1 MKNKTEIVNRTS
13 KIKVEETVQIY
24 VLKNLP
30 KVVFDYIKQSEAESA
45 QVWNYCKNFHQQ
57 ARLTRTVWPDRK
69 ILQLSTKDINAKLN
83 SQSIQM
89 VCHAFLGNI
98 KTTKELRRQGTFF
111 NYPHKNKKFYSL
123 LWPEQ
128 AIHWEENRIVL
139 PMGRNNP
146 SLVLKVKVPKEH
158 GACKIVWKNG
168 YELHISI
175 HREQKE
181 NPNGV
186 GNATVDLGEIHLAA
200 VVCDNGNAALISGR
214 GIRSIKRQSQK
225 VIKETDGLARRCKN
239 GSRRHKK
246 IMRAKRK
253 QLSRNKRRVRDLR
266 HKATRQVVQFLQDNN
281 IKQVFIGNPHGI
293 PKSGKGKKQN
303 SRMSL
308 WEYGKDTE
316 YIMYKSKLVSIDG
329 FTGKEWGTSSTC
341 PVCNRRQKVKGRNWN
356 CKGKECLFKGHRDF
370 VGGTNMH
377 PLAFGKKIAFP
388 TKFTY
393 LRPGFLR
400 RTGSSSSLVTGQSS
414 LKEKELSVNTIAFM
428 EKQRVSS
435 LKTDHN
441 SIVL

>member
-13 KIKVEETVQIY
+13 KIEASKTVQIY
-24 VLKNLP
+24 SLKHLP

-45 QVWNYCKNFHQQ
+45 KVWNYCKNFHQQ
-57 ARLTRTVWPDRK
+57 ARITHTYWPDK
-69 ILQLSTKDINAKLN
+69 NILQLATKDIGAKLH

-98 KTTKELRRQGTFF
+98 DTTRDKRKHGTFF
-111 NYPHKNKKFYSL
+111 NYPHKDKMFYPL

-128 AIHWEENRIVL
+128 AISWEKNRIVL
-139 PMGRNNP
+139 PMGRGNK
-146 SLVLKVKVPKEH
+146 SLTLKIKVPEQH

-168 YELHISI
+168 GYELHISI
-175 HREQKE
+175 PTKQKE

-186 GNATVDLGEIHLAA
+186 SNATIDLGEIHLAA
-200 VVCDNGNAALISGR
+200 VVCDNGKALLVSGR

-225 VIKETDGLARRCKN
+225 VIKETDGLSRRCKK

-246 IMRAKRK
+246 IMKAKRK
-253 QLSRNKRRVRDLR
+253 QLARNKRRVKDLR
-266 HKATRQVVQFLQDNN
+266 HKATKQVVNFLQDNN

-293 PKSGKGKKQN
+293 PKGGKGKKQN

-316 YIMYKSKLVSIDG
+316 YIVYKSKLVSIEC

-341 PVCNRRQKVKGRNWN
+341 PVCSHRQKVKGRNWK
-356 CKGKECLFKGHRDF
+356 CKECTFKGHRDF

-377 PLAFGKKIAFP
+377 PLGFGKKIAFP
-388 TKFTY
+388 TKYTY
-393 LRPGFLR
+393 LRPGSLR
-400 RTGSSSSLVTGQSS
+400 KTGSSSSLGTGQSS
-414 LKEKELSVNTIAFM
+414 LKEKELSVNTIALG
-428 EKQRVSS
+428 EQRVSS
-435 LKTDHN
+435 LKTDQN